1 MALNKKILLVS
12 GAENIRKVNSVR
24 FPKGCIYI
32 LKKYNE
38 DLYKIGVS
46 QNVKRRI
53 RDISSIL
60 PFEVETVY
68 ISELIEDVYDLE
80 LIIHSRF
87 KINKVRKE
95 WFDLY
100 KEDIDIL
107 INILNNGI

>member
-1 MALNKKILLVS
+1 MALNKKIALVS
-12 GAENIRKVNSVR
+12 GTENIRKVNSIR

-32 LKKYNE
+32 LKKDNE

-53 RDISSIL
+53 RDISAIL
-60 PFEVETVY
+60 PFEIETVF
-68 ISELIEDVYDLE
+68 ISDLIEGVYDIE
-80 LIIHSRF
+80 FIIHNRF

-95 WFDLY
+95 WFNLY

-107 INILNNGI
+107 INILKNGI